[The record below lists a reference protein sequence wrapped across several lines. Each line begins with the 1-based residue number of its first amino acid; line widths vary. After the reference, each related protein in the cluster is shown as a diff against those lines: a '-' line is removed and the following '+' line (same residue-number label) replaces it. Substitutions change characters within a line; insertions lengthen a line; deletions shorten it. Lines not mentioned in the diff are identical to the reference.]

1 MNEIEFENKLV
12 GLKTKYQVQF
22 KKIYESNEDFKG
34 DFNIMAFLFGVIWCL
49 SKGLWVVSIVAIVV
63 SILSSGIGAIFFWLY
78 FGFRGNYIYYK
89 YHVEGKQVVF

>member
-34 DFNIMAFLFGVIWCL
+34 DFNIMAFLFGV
-49 SKGLWVVSIVAIVV
+49 
-63 SILSSGIGAIFFWLY
+63 Y
-78 FGFRGNYIYYK
+78 
-89 YHVEGKQVVF
+89 